1 MAAIPWKTPDH
12 ETIKRAASHLP
23 LLISGLMPFVAM
35 DVLRVALLTAFPGLV
50 LLLT

>member
-1 MAAIPWKTPDH
+1 VVPDVRLG
-12 ETIKRAASHLP
+12 TIFG
-23 LLISGLMPFVAM
+23 GLAPFVAM